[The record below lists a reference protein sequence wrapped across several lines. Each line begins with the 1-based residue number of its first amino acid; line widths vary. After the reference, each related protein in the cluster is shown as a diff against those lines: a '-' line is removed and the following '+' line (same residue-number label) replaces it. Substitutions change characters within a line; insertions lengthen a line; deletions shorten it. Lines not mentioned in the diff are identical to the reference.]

1 MIRIGLIGFGN
12 MGKTHAFSVAAM
24 PFYYSPL
31 PFEAKIVGVVCT
43 KPETTAAAAK
53 AIGCEAYS
61 SVEALISDPEIDLV
75 DICTPNDSHEDL
87 IALCVKYGKHIYC
100 EKPLCPDAAS
110 SYRAAKA
117 VRDAGLVGKVV
128 FHNRFF
134 PATLYAKK
142 LLASGRLGDPLSFRF
157 AYLHASC
164 TEPEKKAGWKQC
176 GTFGGGVLN
185 DLGSHVIDLMISLL
199 GPVASVSALT
209 QIGYPQ
215 RKGIG
220 GGEWA
225 TDAEE
230 AAYLNVVLKNGAMG
244 TVEAS
249 KLAVGTQDDLRF
261 EIYCKNGAL
270 RFSMAEP
277 GILEY
282 YDRNGENVNGFT
294 RLDVGGRYDPPGG
307 AFPSPKAP
315 VGWLRAHAHSYYTLL
330 SSLRDHSDVS
340 PDFFEGAYVQAV
352 IDAAKRSAGN
362 RGAFTEVAEWS

>member
-1 MIRIGLIGFGN
+1 MIRIGLVGFGN

-31 PFEAKIVGVVCT
+31 PYEAKIVGVVCT
-43 KPETTAAAAK
+43 KPETTQAAAK
-53 AIGCEAYS
+53 AIGCAAYP
-61 SVEALISDPEIDLV
+61 SVEALISDPEIDLI
-75 DICTPNDSHEDL
+75 DICTPNDSHEAL
-87 IALCVKYGKHIYC
+87 ISLCVKNHKHIYC

-110 SYRAAKA
+110 SYRVAKL
-117 VRDAGLVGKVV
+117 VSEAGLVGKVV

-142 LLASGRLGDPLSFRF
+142 LLASGKLSDPLSFRF

-164 TEPEKKAGWKQC
+164 AEPAKNAGWKQC
-176 GTFGGGVLN
+176 GSFGGGVLN
-185 DLGSHVIDLMISLL
+185 DLGSHVIDLMVSLL
-199 GPVASVSALT
+199 GPVASVSAMT
-209 QIGYPQ
+209 QIGYPI

-220 GGEWA
+220 GEEWL

-230 AAYLNVVLKNGAMG
+230 AAYLNVVLKNGAKG

-282 YDRNGENVNGFT
+282 FDRNGESVNGFT

-307 AFPSPKAP
+307 VFPSPKAP

-330 SSLRDHSDVS
+330 SAIHEGGGVS
-340 PDFFEGAYVQAV
+340 PDFSEGAYVQAV
-352 IDAAKRSAGN
+352 IDAAKRSAENG
-362 RGAFTEVAEWS
+362 GSAEEVEEWS